1 MLWWKKFFWLS
12 VYFINNNVCIGD
24 SFFMNADILP
34 DKIEIFVDSHSCGGM
49 GVKANV
55 DNAG

>member
-49 GVKANV
+49 G
-55 DNAG
+55 